1 MDVLLLALR
10 LLLAILLYGFLGAVV
25 FVLWRDLLQ
34 ATTRR
39 EAVRP
44 SGQLVVLDAETEEAD
59 GRHPGEDGLAV
70 GTVFPLQLLNS
81 IGRSPS
87 NTILVPDTYASA
99 QHTLMTWR
107 EGQWWVEDLDSRNG
121 TLLNGVC
128 ITGPT
133 VVSAGDVIGVGRTRL
148 KLETEMI
155 TPGRQERQEN
165 QENQEIS

>member
-25 FVLWRDLLQ
+25 FVLWRDLRQ

-44 SGQLVVLDAETEEAD
+44 SGQLVVLGTEAEAETE
-59 GRHPGEDGLAV
+59 EDGLAV

-121 TLLNGVC
+121 TLLNGVR

-148 KLETEMI
+148 KLETETT
-155 TPGRQERQEN
+155 TPSRQERQEN
-165 QENQEIS
+165 QEIN